1 MKLTIEHTIPY
12 ELSLVEDV
20 ILDHYT
26 WNSVAKYMPSLKEVK
41 VIYREEVEGKVCLRK
56 WFVPDIT
63 IPWFARG
70 KVKQEMVEWGEML
83 TWCPQ
88 NHSGEFVIEPNIP
101 REWLHH
107 FRCEGKYALES
118 LGENKTRRLVH
129 IDLQVKIPLIG
140 GMAEGYI
147 ADRVKEWYAGEA
159 NALTVFAAK

>member
-12 ELSLVEDV
+12 ELSLVEE
-20 ILDHYT
+20 ILLDSYT
-26 WNSVAKYMPSLKEVK
+26 WNSVKAYMPTLKEVK
-41 VIYREEVEGKVCLRK
+41 MIYREEVEGKVCLRK

-88 NHSGEFVIEPNIP
+88 NHSGNFVIEPNIP
-101 REWLHH
+101 REWQGY
-107 FRCEGKYALES
+107 FRCEGKYVLES
-118 LGENKTRRLVH
+118 DGDMRTQRIVN
-129 IDLQVKIPLIG
+129 IDFEVKIPLIG

-147 ADRVKEWYAGEA
+147 GDRVKEWYVGEA